1 MSYQAVIFDF
11 DYTLADCTSGIVDC
25 VNTAFNHMGIQEA
38 LVENIRKAVGMTLP
52 NTYYFLT
59 DDENIENAKKFQ
71 DEFMLRADEVM
82 AKSATFLPFAKE
94 VVLKLKEDGIQLGIV
109 TTKYRHRIISIFELM
124 ELPGFI
130 QHVIGAD
137 SVKKEKPNPEGLL
150 QMIQDMKLEKKDV
163 LYVGDSLVDANTAR
177 NAGVDFAAVTT
188 GATLAEEFQSYHP
201 VLIMEDLRPVISLV
215 KM

>member
-25 VNTAFNHMGIQEA
+25 VNTAFNHMGIEEA
-38 LVENIRKAVGMTLP
+38 SIDNIRKAVGMTLL
-52 NTYYFLT
+52 NTYHFLT
-59 DDENIENAKKFQ
+59 NDQNAEKSKKFQ
-71 DEFMLRADEVM
+71 AEFMLRADEVM
-82 AKSATFLPFAKE
+82 AKSAIFLPFAKE
-94 VVLKLKEDGIQLGIV
+94 VVLKLKEDGIQIGIV

-124 ELPGFI
+124 EIPGFI

-137 SVKKEKPNPEGLL
+137 NVNKEKPNPEGLL

-188 GATLAEEFQSYHP
+188 GATLAEEFQCYHP

>member
-25 VNTAFNHMGIQEA
+25 VNTAFNNMGIEEA
-38 LVENIRKAVGMTLP
+38 SVESIRKAVGMTLP
-52 NTYYFLT
+52 NTYLFLT
-59 DDENIENAKKFQ
+59 KDENKDKAKNFQ
-71 DEFMLRADEVM
+71 EEFMIRADEVM

-130 QHVIGAD
+130 QHIIGAD
-137 SVKKEKPNPEGLL
+137 NVKKEKPDPEGLI
-150 QMIQDMKLEKKDV
+150 QMIHDMKLKKEEV
-163 LYVGDSLVDANTAR
+163 LYIGDSLVDADTAK

-188 GATLAEEFQSYHP
+188 GATLAEEFQSYQP
-201 VLIMEDLRPVISLV
+201 ILIMEDLRPVISLV

>member
-25 VNTAFNHMGIQEA
+25 VNTAFNHMDIEEA
-38 LVENIRKAVGMTLP
+38 SVESIRKAVGMTLP
-52 NTYYFLT
+52 NTYHFLT
-59 DDENIENAKKFQ
+59 KDENKGKAVKFQ
-71 DEFMLRADEVM
+71 EEFMIRADEVM

-94 VVLKLKEDGIQLGIV
+94 VVLKLKQDGIQLGIV

-137 SVKKEKPNPEGLL
+137 NVEKEKPDPEGLI
-150 QMIQDMKLEKKDV
+150 QMIKDMKLKKEEV
-163 LYVGDSLVDANTAR
+163 LYIGDSLVDANTAQ

-188 GATLAEEFQSYHP
+188 GATLAEEFHSYHP
-201 VLIMEDLRPVISLV
+201 IMIMEDLRPVISLV